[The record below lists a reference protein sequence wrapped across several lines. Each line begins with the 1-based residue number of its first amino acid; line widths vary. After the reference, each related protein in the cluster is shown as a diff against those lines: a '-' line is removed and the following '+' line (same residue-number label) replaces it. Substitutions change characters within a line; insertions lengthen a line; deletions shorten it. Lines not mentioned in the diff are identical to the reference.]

1 MILTALRTCCRKV
14 YQTIWHCSTTQTNPV
29 HTKSQSRLCWSIT
42 STEEVKKEGS
52 PWEGS
57 AGTEIIAKYEF
68 CQLDSRLRLTATD
81 AETKDLEDVRSYW
94 KETWSPFNSRD
105 IVEQRAGRYREIRW
119 QAYNIKSINRIVD
132 LRTIGVE
139 WVIYIILF
147 PQPDLCDLPPK
158 SEKEVA
164 IRPTT

>member
-1 MILTALRTCCRKV
+1 M
-14 YQTIWHCSTTQTNPV
+14 
-29 HTKSQSRLCWSIT
+29 
-42 STEEVKKEGS
+42 KKEGS

-158 SEKEVA
+158 KWKRSRYKTHYLKVA
-164 IRPTT
+164 GIVPNMAFDPNFMHNLDGCDILGARSKQAITGSIFNRQD